1 MKLLDNEM
9 LEEVNGG
16 VRGVVI
22 TEDDLAD
29 AYQDDLKVGQ
39 TVKVIGKNG
48 GVGTISQKKK
58 VGKHYKY
65 FVVFSDSTSP
75 DWFDGPTLIRK

>member
-16 VRGVVI
+16 VSGVVI

-29 AYQDDLKVGQ
+29 AYQDDLKIGQ

-48 GVGTISQKKK
+48 GVGTIFQKKK

-65 FVVFSDSTSP
+65 FVTFPDSTSP

>member
-9 LEEVNGG
+9 LDTVSG
-16 VRGVVI
+16 GVVI
-22 TEDDLAD
+22 TEKDLAD
-29 AYQDDLKVGQ
+29 DYQDDLILGQ

-48 GVGTISQKKK
+48 GVGTISQKKL

-65 FVVFSDSTSP
+65 FVIFPDGTSP
-75 DWFDGPTLIRK
+75 DWFDGPCLIRK